1 MPGRI
6 AEIVLIQLQPDL
18 LAAALADAIRRSG
31 DLSLIEPAPAG
42 PEMLDTLVAD
52 RAIEPVVVVIGQPP
66 SLGARAQALAAARP
80 DLAIVTVPI
89 GEARLGASIPGPAL
103 DDFIKL
109 LRALASSG
117 FETHP
122 IIVEPIR
129 RLMPPTSMGATAPAE
144 GGPGPLCQAWLDAV
158 LRLAIARA
166 GAPDDQSLPGLTI
179 SPAAAQ
185 RMLSRNHL
193 RSIGWYSQCA
203 W

>member
-1 MPGRI
+1 MARSEMPGRI
-6 AEIVLIQLQPDL
+6 AEIALIQLQPDL

-52 RAIEPVVVVIGQPP
+52 TAIEPVVVVIGQPP
-66 SLGARAQALAAARP
+66 ALDARAQALAAART

-117 FETHP
+117 SGTRA

-129 RLMPPTSMGATAPAE
+129 RLMPPTSMGAPTPAV
-144 GGPGPLCQAWLDAV
+144 GGPGHSARRGSMPCSV
-158 LRLAIARA
+158 LR
-166 GAPDDQSLPGLTI
+166 
-179 SPAAAQ
+179 SPAPER
-185 RMLSRNHL
+185 RMTSR
-193 RSIGWYSQCA
+193 SPA
-203 W
+203 